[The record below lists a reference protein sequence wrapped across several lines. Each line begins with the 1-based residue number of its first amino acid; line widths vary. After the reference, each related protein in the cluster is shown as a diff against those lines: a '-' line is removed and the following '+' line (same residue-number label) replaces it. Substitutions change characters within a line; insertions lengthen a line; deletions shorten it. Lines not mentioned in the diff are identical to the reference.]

1 MNNNY
6 IPTIDVSKILDNKFN
21 TVASEN
27 IINKINKACVEVGF
41 FQIVGHGIK
50 LSNINKIC
58 KIGENF
64 FETNFQNKLK
74 LAPR

>member
-1 MNNNY
+1 MNKNY

-21 TVASEN
+21 SIASTK

-58 KIGENF
+58 TIGEKF
-64 FETNFQNKLK
+64 FETSFKNKLK
-74 LAPR
+74 